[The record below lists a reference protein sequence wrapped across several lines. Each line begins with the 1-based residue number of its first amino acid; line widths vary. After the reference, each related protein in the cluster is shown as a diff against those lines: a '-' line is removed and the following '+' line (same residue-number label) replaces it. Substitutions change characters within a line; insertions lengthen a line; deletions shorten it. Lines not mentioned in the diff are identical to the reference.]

1 MPSKKS
7 STKLSEVYNTEK
19 FEETDYS
26 KIKKYVGA
34 YKRKTISKLKEP
46 KTYVNYLFERV
57 PILRWLP
64 KYKLKEYLLPD
75 ILSGLTVGIMNIP
88 QVKLP
93 KDLPSRV
100 SKILTIFFCVLR
112 EWLILF

>member
-19 FEETDYS
+19 FEESDYS

-46 KTYVNYLFERV
+46 KTYVNYLFTRV
-57 PILRWLP
+57 PIISWLP
-64 KYKLKEYLLPD
+64 KYKIKEYLLPD
-75 ILSGLTVGIMNIP
+75 LLSGFTVGIMNIP
-88 QVKLP
+88 QVNFLYNLP
-93 KDLPSRV
+93 PFKV
-100 SKILTIFFCVLR
+100 TF
-112 EWLILF
+112 LILLF